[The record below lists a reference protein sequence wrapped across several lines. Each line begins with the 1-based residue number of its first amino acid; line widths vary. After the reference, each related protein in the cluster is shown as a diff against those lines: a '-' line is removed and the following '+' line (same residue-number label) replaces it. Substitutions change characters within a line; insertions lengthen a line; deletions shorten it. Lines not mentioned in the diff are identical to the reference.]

1 MDSFLFIEDVVD
13 GSSEA
18 LTPPIQLQDKTY
30 TSLSSTSIL
39 KERNRDITVKE
50 EAEVQKKLSQA
61 KAEIQTLI
69 IEGQRL
75 RVANQQLQKDI
86 DLHSERYAVR
96 YLYKR
101 FLVRTII
108 KKTNYKIFNRDFV
121 FQ

>member
-1 MDSFLFIEDVVD
+1 LDSFLFIEDVVD
-13 GSSEA
+13 GSSEV
-18 LTPPIQLQDKTY
+18 LIPPIQLQDKTY

-101 FLVRTII
+101 FLVRT
-108 KKTNYKIFNRDFV
+108 RV
-121 FQ
+121 